1 MWTFPCYD
9 KVKKQALIV
18 PTLEHRIDQIYP
30 NPRAPTNYAGEPFH
44 DDAWCTRTM
53 HSGIHPMKEVAQ
65 RLRAHRALLLNW
77 FRAKGSYALGRVEGF
92 NNKDKVVTRRP
103 YGVRTYDGLK
113 KSLYQ
118 TLGDLPTPKAT
129 HRLC

>member
-1 MWTFPCYD
+1 MRS
-9 KVKKQALIV
+9 
-18 PTLEHRIDQIYP
+18 RIK
-30 NPRAPTNYAGEPFH
+30 
-44 DDAWCTRTM
+44 
-53 HSGIHPMKEVAQ
+53 PMKKVTKM
-65 RLRAHRALLLNW
+65 LRAHRALLLNW
-77 FRAKGSYALGRVEGF
+77 FRAKGSNALGCVEGF

-103 YGVRTYDGLK
+103 YGLRTYDGLK